1 MGYAKFSPNEV
12 IISRA
17 KHDADLIEFITEVA
31 KKENIKA
38 GFFSAIG
45 ALKRAKL
52 KFYDQGNH
60 EYQEMMVDF
69 PCEIASCLG
78 NISER
83 NQEIFVHAHAVITDE
98 TGNAIGGHLTEG
110 KVFASEVHI
119 QTLDGP
125 RLRREHDNKTD
136 LDLWQF

>member
-1 MGYAKFSPNEV
+1 MGYAKFSFGEV
-12 IISRA
+12 IISRVT
-17 KHDADLIEFITEVA
+17 HDADLIEFITELA
-31 KKENIKA
+31 REEDIKA

-45 ALKRAKL
+45 ALKQAKL
-52 KFYDQGNH
+52 EFYDQGDH
-60 EYQEMMVDF
+60 EYREMMVDF

-98 TGNAIGGHLTEG
+98 TGRAIGGHLTKG

-119 QTLDGP
+119 QALDGP
-125 RLRREHDNKTD
+125 QLVREPDDTTD